1 MVEEEYVEEKVINFD
16 NRLRLS
22 GEVLRV
28 SGLVTGD
35 TVVVKATKD
44 SGVVVI
50 TKKKVGEKRE

>member
-1 MVEEEYVEEKVINFD
+1 MVEEEYVEEKQINFD

-50 TKKKVGEKRE
+50 TKKKVDEKR